1 MKKVL
6 ILGGGFAGVEAAIH
20 LCKKGFNVTLVSNRD
35 YIFVYPVSIWIP
47 VRKREFG
54 DVCIKLNDLKKKHGF
69 DVIVDEVQE
78 INVKE
83 NKVSLKNH
91 TLTYDYLLIA
101 IGANKVKHKG
111 IENTLSICG
120 EPEQS
125 LLLRKRLDELVEK
138 GSGKIAMGFG
148 GNPKDPSGVRGG
160 PAFELLFNVHN
171 FLKKKGLRENFEL
184 TFFAPMPKP
193 GIRMGERALKMID
206 IFFEKL
212 NFKKQVGKKIKEFVT
227 DGVIFE
233 DDTKLDS
240 DLTMFIPAG
249 SGHKVLE
256 NSDLPLNPAGFVIIN
271 EHCQVEFVDRSDSNK
286 SNVFAIGDVAAL
298 EGPDW
303 KAKQGHI
310 AEVMARTAAYNISA
324 IEKGKS
330 KRKSYVS
337 HINIL
342 CVMDSGNGASFV
354 FRNEK
359 RAWLIPMPIFGH
371 WLKKGWGFY
380 YRQSKLGRMLRIP
393 GM

>member
-342 CVMDSGNGASFV
+342 CVMYSGNGASFV